1 MKQMSNRGLVVGIG
15 ELLWDCFKDEKRI
28 GGAPANFAY
37 HAAQFGYSGI
47 VISAIGRDDDGEALI
62 CELESHK
69 LNYHLERL
77 ELPTGTVIIDDSVAN
92 HPKYTINTDV
102 AWSAIPF
109 TEELAEIASKCSAV
123 CYGTLA
129 QYGGETKRTIRR
141 FLASVP
147 KDCYKIYDIN
157 LRENSGQPLY
167 DTETIDSSISLCNVL
182 KVNIDELIYLSR
194 LFDLSRTNDNDGVE
208 KLVSS
213 LMAKYANI
221 EVLIVTMD
229 VRGSWMF
236 SRADSSYQ
244 ETPQVDVLDT
254 VGAGDSFCGSAVACL
269 MNGKTLKEAH
279 RIAVKVA
286 AYVCTQPEGMPVV
299 PEHVKQ

>member
-92 HPKYTINTDV
+92 QPKYTINTDV
-102 AWSAIPF
+102 AWSAIPY
-109 TEELAEIASKCSAV
+109 TEELADIASECRAV

-129 QYGGETKRTIRR
+129 QYGGETKQTIRL
-141 FLASVP
+141 FLTSVP
-147 KDCYKIYDIN
+147 RGCYKIYDIN

-167 DTETIDSSISLCNVL
+167 DTETIDSSITLCNVL
-182 KVNIDELIYLSR
+182 KVNIDELIYLSK
-194 LFDLSRTNDNDGVE
+194 LFDLSGADVIEGVE
-208 KLVSS
+208 VLASS
-213 LMAKYANI
+213 LMAKYDNI
-221 EVLIVTMD
+221 EILIVTMD

-236 SRADSSYQ
+236 SKADSSYQ
-244 ETPQVDVLDT
+244 ETPKVIVRDT

-286 AYVCTQPEGMPVV
+286 AYVCTQPEGMPVI
-299 PEHVKQ
+299 PEHIKR

>member
-37 HAAQFGYSGI
+37 HAAQFGFSGM
-47 VISAIGRDDDGEALI
+47 VISAIGRDEDGEALI
-62 CELESHK
+62 GELDAHK